1 MSVRA
6 HLGLGANLGDPRRNV
21 LEAIERLAAPEVRL
35 LRRARLYR
43 SPPLGPPGQ
52 PDYVNTAVEVE
63 TSLSPRQL
71 LEHAKGVERA
81 LHRVTTVRWGPR
93 TVDVDLLLYGDRRV
107 DEPDLII
114 PHRELSRRAFV
125 LAPLADLDPAL
136 QVPGLGRTV
145 GSLLGDL
152 AAEASALEVLEDGVL
167 ELGAPRRDEGSA

>member
-6 HLGLGANLGDPRRNV
+6 HLGLGANLGDPRQNV
-21 LEAIERLAAPEVRL
+21 LGAIERLAAPEVRL

-63 TSLSPRQL
+63 TTLSPRQL
-71 LEHAKGVERA
+71 LEHAKAVERA

-93 TVDVDLLLYGDRRV
+93 TVDVDLLLYGDGRV
-107 DEPDLII
+107 DEPDLVI

-125 LAPLADLDPAL
+125 LAPLADLVPTRV
-136 QVPGLGRTV
+136 VPGLGRTV
-145 GSLLGDL
+145 GALLSDL
-152 AAEASALEVLEDGVL
+152 PAEANALELLDDAVLDL
-167 ELGAPRRDEGSA
+167 RRDAPDA